1 MVLRQ
6 PCCPSNSCSTG
17 RIFLAFPSPYSRNLM
32 PWSWLVSRMYHACTT
47 HVPRMYHACTTHV
60 PRMYHACTTH
70 VPRMYHACTTH
81 VPHMYLACISQS
93 PPMHLACM
101 SHVPGFG
108 RISVFCFLLSAFA
121 WWWL

>member
-60 PRMYHACTTH
+60 PGLYLPIPSHAPGLYVACTWLWAH
-70 VPRMYHACTTH
+70 
-81 VPHMYLACISQS
+81 
-93 PPMHLACM
+93 
-101 SHVPGFG
+101 
-108 RISVFCFLLSAFA
+108 FCFLLSTFCFRLVVALGGFRQAFA
-121 WWWL
+121 RSKPRTFSQV

>member
-47 HVPRMYHACTTHV
+47 HVPRMYHTCTWLV
-60 PRMYHACTTH
+60 SPNPLPCTWL
-70 VPRMYHACTTH
+70 VCR
-81 VPHMYLACISQS
+81 MYLALGAFLFS
-93 PPMHLACM
+93 A
-101 SHVPGFG
+101 FY
-108 RISVFCFLLSAFA
+108 FLLSLGGGFRRLQAGFCPVKAPDIFA
-121 WWWL
+121 SLRILR